1 MRHRFQDEVRGALV
15 KYALVPVFV
24 LAVVGSVLML
34 LSWKHYVT
42 DANHEQREMVTDVM
56 HGIFSDYWRRTEQA
70 VATLS
75 AEVDLR
81 EWQVNPGKR
90 AEIYQYLYHEVN
102 IAHDGTQFYLV
113 DTQGNILLGSQE
125 TLPMAMQPFHQEW
138 GILHR
143 MSEGKGEPVVEF
155 VSRGDTG
162 RHDLLI
168 GQAVVYQGQLEGW
181 FFFLIPGGYLENNIV
196 SGNIDF
202 ILADSFGNAQIVT
215 GAAGAVR
222 MGKVAEPFVSA
233 ENGLVQ
239 VRNREYYVT
248 SESVPPVESVQGY
261 RVYAISPVTDLL
273 LRYALGAGILLGIV
287 LIMVPIILVSAR
299 RESLARSQAVNDL
312 VDAFAA
318 VKEGRLNNQLEVHAG
333 SDLAIIEEEYNRMTE
348 SLQKLIRQN
357 EEETRASVISEV
369 RQLESQFNPHFL
381 FNTLENIK
389 FMVKMDSEA
398 AMKMI
403 HALSALLRYSL
414 HEETRRVKLAKDIEY
429 LHSYMEI
436 QQYRFGERLHYSE
449 FIDEAVRN
457 CLIPKL
463 LFQPVLENA
472 IKYGEDDDGRIEVR
486 LSVTVMEEDLLVI
499 VEDKGLGMSKTVF
512 EHLQQLLREG
522 ENNTVHKGVYNVHRR
537 IQLMFGM
544 DYGVKLSQPPAGG
557 TRVEMRLPRQEGDHV
572 KTLYR

>member
-1 MRHRFQDEVRGALV
+1 MQHRFQDEVRGALI

-56 HGIFSDYWRRTEQA
+56 HGIFSDYWRRTERA
-70 VATLS
+70 VETLS
-75 AEVDLR
+75 AEADLR

-168 GQAVVYQGQLEGW
+168 GQAVVYRGQLEGW

-196 SGNIDF
+196 SGNTDF

-222 MGKVAEPFVSA
+222 MGKVTEPFVSA

-248 SESVPPVESVQGY
+248 SESVPSVESVQGY

-512 EHLQQLLREG
+512 DHLQQLLREG

-544 DYGVKLSQPPAGG
+544 DYGVKLGQPPAGG

>member
-1 MRHRFQDEVRGALV
+1 MQHRFQDEVRGALI

-56 HGIFSDYWRRTEQA
+56 HGIFFDYWWRTERA
-70 VATLS
+70 VETLS
-75 AEVDLR
+75 AEADLR

-196 SGNIDF
+196 SGNTDF

-222 MGKVAEPFVSA
+222 MGKVTEPFVSA

-248 SESVPPVESVQGY
+248 SESVSPVESVQGY

-414 HEETRRVKLAKDIEY
+414 HEETRWVKLAKDIEY

-436 QQYRFGERLHYSE
+436 QQYRFGDRLRYSE

-486 LSVTVMEEDLLVI
+486 LSVTAMEDDLLVI
-499 VEDKGLGMSKTVF
+499 VEDKGLGMSKSVF
-512 EHLQQLLREG
+512 EHLQKLLHEG

-557 TRVEMRLPRQEGDHV
+557 TRVEMRLPRQEGG
-572 KTLYR
+572 LC

>member
-75 AEVDLR
+75 AEADLR

-196 SGNIDF
+196 SGNTDF

-222 MGKVAEPFVSA
+222 MGKVTEPFVSA

-512 EHLQQLLREG
+512 DHLQQLLREG

-557 TRVEMRLPRQEGDHV
+557 MRVEMRLPRQEGDHV